1 MNDIDYLFPC
11 VIFKPLK
18 ILFTC
23 IRHLKRLFKIACIN
37 PQMAIIRR
45 GIYNITQEIPTLL
58 HNLTLTKGATFKRII
73 IIIQIIVIIII
84 IFIIIISH
92 HYKFL
97 DTVVSLWSP
106 NHSPFS
112 ALSGER
118 RQAVTAG

>member
-1 MNDIDYLFPC
+1 MNNIDYLFPC
-11 VIFKPLK
+11 VIFKPFK

-23 IRHLKRLFKIACIN
+23 IRHLKRLFKIAWIN

-45 GIYNITQEIPTLL
+45 GLYNTTQEIPTLL

-73 IIIQIIVIIII
+73 QIIVIVII

-92 HYKFL
+92 SYEPL
-97 DTVVSLWSP
+97 GTVVSHWSP
-106 NHSPFS
+106 NQSPIS
-112 ALSGER
+112 ELSGER